1 MGIRRWFALC
11 MLALLTACRQP
22 TTPEIQAI
30 VQGSSNVQIA
40 VLQIL
45 PDNPDT
51 SGSASGVLYVC
62 HVVFTNTGTSDVTP
76 SLDHFVFTSAKPQR
90 STYRALTS
98 GIPPTI
104 NIANPVDP
112 VRAGAK
118 QEYTLV
124 FRPATGATGTI
135 AYQP

>member
-1 MGIRRWFALC
+1 

-30 VQGSSNVQIA
+30 VQGSTNVQVE

-45 PDNPDT
+45 PEAEAPAGGT
-51 SGSASGVLYVC
+51 AVLYVC
-62 HVVFTNTGTSDVTP
+62 KVVFTNTGATDVTP
-76 SLDHFVFTSAKPQR
+76 ALDHFVFTSAKPQR
-90 STYRALTS
+90 ATYRPLTS
-98 GIPPTI
+98 GIPPAVTI
-104 NIANPVDP
+104 SNPADA
-112 VRAGAK
+112 VRAGDK